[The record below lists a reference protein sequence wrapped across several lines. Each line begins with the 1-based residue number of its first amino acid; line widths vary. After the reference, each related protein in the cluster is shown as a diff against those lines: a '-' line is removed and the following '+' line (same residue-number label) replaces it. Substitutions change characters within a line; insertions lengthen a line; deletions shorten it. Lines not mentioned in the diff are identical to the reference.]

1 MAFPTTA
8 PGGGPLVTGTLTLI
22 NGVNYIYDA
31 TSVTWSPVSTTNS
44 LTLGSLSVN
53 SLTSLSSLDVQGS
66 ETVSGN
72 ITAQGLIS
80 GSNTNYTYGLPTVGA
95 TADWIKVG
103 RFTAPQTLTQKGSHC
118 YVKIVTSTGISAV
131 TGQQTEIHIR
141 FSTSNSV
148 AVDANGFGGFT
159 QYYVT
164 NTNTSAYAVKVVSNS
179 AGVSATYYDM
189 WYYQPGIENG
199 FGSFYTVEINESVSN
214 WDHVGITATALN
226 VAAPGAASNT
236 IGDGVNLLALQ
247 SNLGIGVTPT
257 AKLHIAA
264 GTTTV
269 APIKLTSGTSLT
281 TPVNGSMEYDGTSLY
296 FTPSAATRKAIAY
309 ADGTNITFPTNG
321 TVTTVSVASANGFA
335 GTVSNSSTTPAIT
348 ISTSITGILKGN
360 ATAVSA
366 ATAGTDYSAGTS
378 SLTTGILKSTT
389 TTGALSIATAG
400 TDYQAPLPS
409 QTGNSG
415 KYLTTDGSALSWA
428 TVTAGGSMVYPGS
441 GIANSTGSAWG
452 TSYSVSGT
460 GNVVL
465 TTSPTFTTSID
476 SDATFGAFASSTTL
490 TLGYNSTLASTTNI
504 STGAVAA
511 STIKTIN
518 IGTGGAASST
528 TNVNIGA
535 IAGTLTLGAATITA
549 TNATSLA
556 LNGTSPALTTT
567 STGTGYVFNT
577 NIATGNLFGSAS
589 TAALANAAAIL
600 NIGNTVTGS
609 QTVNFV
615 SSSTGTQTINIGGGA
630 TTIGVTK
637 TINIGGNATTAA
649 TTNIN
654 IGSNTS
660 TAIGTTTIY
669 SNTKISKIAVSTFT
683 GALNNGHLTFT
694 DSYTTAGSFSSIDYN
709 TTTVTAPYAKIS
721 SLINT
726 RNEGNITSGVKG
738 GEIRFGTN
746 NIYNFQVTVTGATFA
761 SNVMTLTYANTGVA
775 LWSTGGTIT
784 VAGLT
789 PAATSGTVVNVNG
802 VFTVL
807 TCTTTQVTYTLTSA
821 GTYTWTS
828 GGTITGFYGGATG
841 VNGAWA
847 AGDGINNIVL
857 IDSRGYLAI
866 GTGQGYPSFPLS
878 IINTN
883 AANTISF
890 VSNNTTTAYNFGAIA
905 NTTGTLYF
913 GVETSAGGGLFTGSA
928 AYSTIVGNRSATSMH
943 LVTNSAIAQTI
954 NSSGYI
960 TKPLQ
965 PSFMAR
971 SAYTAGSGPSTPLPG
986 IYIFATVDHNISASY
1001 NATSGVFTA
1010 PVAGKYVFHAA
1021 CNGRSGLPMFFQL
1034 RKNSTA
1040 FVYAEDSRGG
1050 GGYGQAHA
1058 DVIINLAANDTVDVY
1073 ISYAAYGSLNDYFCG
1088 YLLG

>member
-1 MAFPTTA
+1 LAFPTTA
-8 PGGGPLVTGTLTLI
+8 PLGGPLVTGTLTLI

-31 TSVTWSPVSTTNS
+31 TSISWSPVSTTNS

-72 ITAQGLIS
+72 ITAQGLVS

-95 TADWIKVG
+95 TVDWIKVG
-103 RFTAPQTLTQKGSHC
+103 RFTAPQSGAHC

-131 TGQQTEIHIR
+131 TGQQTEIHIH

-189 WYYQPGIENG
+189 WYYQPGINNG
-199 FGSFYTVEINESVSN
+199 TGSFYTVEINESVSN

-236 IGDGVNLLALQ
+236 ISVGVNSRSLQ

-269 APIKLTSGTSLT
+269 APLLLTSGTSLT

-296 FTPSAATRKAIAY
+296 FTPSTATRKAIAY

-335 GTVSNSSTTPAIT
+335 GTVSSASTTPAIT

-366 ATAGTDYSAGTS
+366 ATAGTDYLAPPSGTSILKANNSGALANATAGTDYSAGTS
-378 SLTTGILKSTT
+378 ALTTGILKSTT
-389 TTGALSIATAG
+389 TTGALSIAAAG

-452 TSYSVSGT
+452 TSYSVSGS
-460 GNVVL
+460 GDVVL

-476 SDATFGAFASSTTL
+476 SGATFGAFASSTTL
-490 TLGYNSTLASTTNI
+490 TLGYNSTLASTINI

-528 TNVNIGA
+528 TNVTIGA
-535 IAGTLTLGAATITA
+535 IAGTLTIGTGTLVGTNITQNVFNTTATTVNAFGAATSLTLGMSSLGGTVNLA
-549 TNATSLA
+549 TGAASLA
-556 LNGTSPALTTT
+556 P
-567 STGTGYVFNT
+567 
-577 NIATGNLFGSAS
+577 
-589 TAALANAAAIL
+589 
-600 NIGNTVTGS
+600 
-609 QTVNFV
+609 
-615 SSSTGTQTINIGGGA
+615 
-630 TTIGVTK
+630 K
-637 TINIGGNATTAA
+637 
-649 TTNIN
+649 NIN
-654 IGSNTS
+654 IGTGGGTASTTNITIGASNSLATTTTNIYGFTKLSKASASSFSGSGNTGTLTITDSANTS
-660 TAIGTTTIY
+660 NWGNLDW
-669 SNTKISKIAVSTFT
+669 NT
-683 GALNNGHLTFT
+683 GNQ
-694 DSYTTAGSFSSIDYN
+694 
-709 TTTVTAPYAKIS
+709 TAPYARIGS
-721 SLINT
+721 NIIT
-726 RNEGNITSGVKG
+726 RGEGTTSGVKG
-738 GEIRFGTN
+738 GHVWIGTN
-746 NIYNFQVTVTGATFA
+746 NITNFQMTVTGATFA
-761 SNVMTLTYANTGVA
+761 SNVMTLTFLNTGVA

-789 PAATSGTVVNVNG
+789 PSATSGTVVNVNG
-802 VFTVL
+802 TFTVL

-828 GGTITGFYGGATG
+828 GGTITGFYGGASG
-841 VNGAWA
+841 VSGVGA
-847 AGDGINNIVL
+847 AGDGINNYLIV
-857 IDSRGYLAI
+857 DSKSY
-866 GTGQGYPSFPLS
+866 LS
-878 IINTN
+878 IGGQVYPTWPI
-883 AANTISF
+883 TIGNVSGVNILSF
-890 VSNNTTTAYNFGAIA
+890 VSNGTTTAYNFVAIA

-913 GVETSAGGGLFTGSA
+913 GVETSTGGGLFTGSA
-928 AYSTIVGNRSATSMH
+928 AYSTIVGTRSVTSMH
-943 LVTNSAIAQTI
+943 LVTNSNIAQTI
-954 NSSGYI
+954 DSSGRV

-965 PSFMAR
+965 PSFQVR
-971 SAYTAGSGPSTPLPG
+971 GDGTSTLTVATITKD
-986 IYIFATVDHNISASY
+986 IYMTVVDHNVGSMWTPTGTP
-1001 NATSGVFTA
+1001 NNRFTCL
-1010 PVAGKYVFHAA
+1010 VAGVYYIYYHAA
-1021 CNGRSGLPMFFQL
+1021 
-1034 RKNSTA
+1034 
-1040 FVYAEDSRGG
+1040 
-1050 GGYGQAHA
+1050 
-1058 DVIINLAANDTVDVY
+1058 LAATQSGTRELHIYKNGSAY
-1073 ISYAAYGSLNDYFCG
+1073 LSSYLDPSTYAMTWTPLHVSGSILLAVNDYIEFYAKGYVTPIAARHYAGG

>member
-269 APIKLTSGTSLT
+269 APIKLTSGTNLT
-281 TPVNGSMEYDGTSLY
+281 TPTAGAMEYDGTSLY
-296 FTPSAATRKAIAY
+296 FTAASTRKAIAY

-335 GTVSNSSTTPAIT
+335 GTVSNASTTPAIT

-366 ATAGTDYSAGTS
+366 ATAGTDYLAPPSGTSILKANNSGALANATAGTDYSAGTS

-400 TDYQAPLPS
+400 TDYQEPLPS

-460 GNVVL
+460 GDVVL

-476 SDATFGAFASSTTL
+476 SGATFGAFASSTSL
-490 TLGYNSTLASTTNI
+490 TLGYTSTAASTTNI

-518 IGTGGAASST
+518 IGTGGATSST

-535 IAGTLTLGAATITA
+535 IAGTLTLGTGTIVG
-549 TNATSLA
+549 TNSTQNLFNTSATSSL
-556 LNGTSPALTTT
+556 
-567 STGTGYVFNT
+567 
-577 NIATGNLFGSAS
+577 
-589 TAALANAAAIL
+589 
-600 NIGNTVTGS
+600 
-609 QTVNFV
+609 
-615 SSSTGTQTINIGGGA
+615 NIGGGA
-630 TTIGVTK
+630 SNMSIGGTTAPLTLYLGGGITLTGTKNVYIGV
-637 TINIGGNATTAA
+637 GGQTGT
-649 TTNIN
+649 TTNIQL
-654 IGSNTS
+654 GPSSASGGT
-660 TAIGTTTIY
+660 GTTTITN
-669 SNTKISKIAVSTFT
+669 STKLSKASASSFT
-683 GALNNGHLTFT
+683 GSGNTGTLTIT
-694 DSYTTAGSFSSIDYN
+694 DSSNSTASYWSNLDWN
-709 TTTVTAPYAKIS
+709 TGNQSAPYARIGS
-721 SLINT
+721 NIIT
-726 RNEGNITSGVKG
+726 RGEGTTSGVKG
-738 GEIRFGTN
+738 GHVWIGTN
-746 NIYNFQVTVTGATFA
+746 NITNHQVVVTGASFA
-761 SNVMTLTYANTGVA
+761 SNVMTLTFANTGVA

-789 PAATSGTVVNVNG
+789 PSATSGTVVNVNG

-828 GGTITGFYGGATG
+828 GGTVTGFYGGATG
-841 VNGAWA
+841 VSGAGA
-847 AGDGINNIVL
+847 AGDGINNYLIV
-857 IDSRGYLAI
+857 DSKSY
-866 GTGQGYPSFPLS
+866 LS
-878 IINTN
+878 IGGQVYPTWPI
-883 AANTISF
+883 TIGNVSGVNILSF

-913 GVETSAGGGLFTGSA
+913 GVETSTGGGLFTGSA

-943 LVTNSAIAQTI
+943 LVTNSNIAQTI

-960 TKPLQ
+960 TRPLQ

-1010 PVAGKYVFHAA
+1010 PVAGKYVFHAS

-1034 RKNSTA
+1034 RKNGTA
-1040 FVYAEDSRGG
+1040 FVYAEDSRSG

-1088 YLLG
+1088 HLLG

>member
-72 ITAQGLIS
+72 ITAQGLVS

-95 TADWIKVG
+95 TVDWIKVG
-103 RFTAPQTLTQKGSHC
+103 RFTAPQSGAHC

-131 TGQQTEIHIR
+131 TGQQTEIHIH

-148 AVDANGFGGFT
+148 AIDANGFGGFT

-164 NTNTSAYAVKVVSNS
+164 NTNTSAYAVKIVSNS

-189 WYYQPGIENG
+189 WYYQPGINNG
-199 FGSFYTVEINESVSN
+199 TGSFYTVEINESVSN

-236 IGDGVNLLALQ
+236 ISVGVNSSILQ

-269 APIKLTSGTSLT
+269 APLLLTSGTNLT

-296 FTPSAATRKAIAY
+296 FTPSSATRKAIAY

-335 GTVSNSSTTPAIT
+335 GTVSNASTTPAIT

-366 ATAGTDYSAGTS
+366 ATAGTDYLAPPSGTSILKSNNSGALANATAGTDYSAGTS

-400 TDYQAPLPS
+400 TDYQEPLPS

-476 SDATFGAFASSTTL
+476 SGATFGAFASSTAL

-528 TNVNIGA
+528 TNINIGA
-535 IAGTLTLGAATITA
+535 IAGTLTIG
-549 TNATSLA
+549 
-556 LNGTSPALTTT
+556 
-567 STGTGYVFNT
+567 TGTIVGTNSTQNVFNT
-577 NIATGNLFGSAS
+577 TATTVNAFGAASSLTLGMSSLGGTVNLATGAAS
-589 TAALANAAAIL
+589 VTTKTV
-600 NIGNTVTGS
+600 NIGT
-609 QTVNFV
+609 
-615 SSSTGTQTINIGGGA
+615 GGG
-630 TTIGVTK
+630 
-637 TINIGGNATTAA
+637 TAS
-649 TTNIN
+649 TTNIT
-654 IGSNTS
+654 IGASNS
-660 TAIGTTTIY
+660 LATTTTNIY
-669 SNTKISKIAVSTFT
+669 GFTTLSNPSTTTFT
-683 GALNNGHLTFT
+683 GALNSGHLTIKDKDAAT
-694 DSYTTAGSFSSIDYN
+694 TQGYYTNIDFIN
-709 TTTVTAPYAKIS
+709 ATSAPYAKIGTTTNES
-721 SLINT
+721 YSGSTLI
-726 RNEGNITSGVKG
+726 GISKG
-738 GEIRFGTN
+738 GFIQFGTN
-746 NIYNFQVTVTGATFA
+746 SSDLASVVITGATWA
-761 SNVMTLTYANTGVA
+761 SNVMTITFASTTNPYWITG
-775 LWSTGGTIT
+775 STVTVYGLLPATVGGVST
-784 VAGLT
+784 VGRFVLLSCT
-789 PAATSGTVVNVNG
+789 ATSI
-802 VFTVL
+802 
-807 TCTTTQVTYTLTSA
+807 TYTVTST
-821 GTYTWTS
+821 GTYTWTN
-828 GGTITGFYGGATG
+828 GTGIVAGFYTASFGAGASAITGINKSVTIDPRGYI
-841 VNGAWA
+841 
-847 AGDGINNIVL
+847 GINSSL
-857 IDSRGYLAI
+857 
-866 GTGQGYPSFPLS
+866 PSFPISISNTANANVLS
-878 IINTN
+878 I
-883 AANTISF
+883 
-890 VSNNTTTAYNFGAIA
+890 VSSGTGTGYNFGAFT
-905 NTTGTLYF
+905 NTSGSLYVGVESSTGGTAFTGT
-913 GVETSAGGGLFTGSA
+913 T
-928 AYSTIVGNRSATSMH
+928 AYSAVIASNSASSSMH
-943 LVTNSAIAQTI
+943 LMTNSAIAQTI
-954 NSSGYI
+954 DSSGRV
-960 TKPLQ
+960 TKPKQ
-965 PSFMAR
+965 PSFHVRGDGTSTLTVATITKDIYMTVVDSNVGSMWTPTGTPNNRFTCLVAGVYYIYYHAALAATQSGTR
-971 SAYTAGSGPSTPLPG
+971 ELHIYKNGSAYLSSYLDPSTYAMTWTPLH
-986 IYIFATVDHNISASY
+986 V
-1001 NATSGVFTA
+1001 SG
-1010 PVAGKYVFHAA
+1010 
-1021 CNGRSGLPMFFQL
+1021 SIL
-1034 RKNSTA
+1034 
-1040 FVYAEDSRGG
+1040 
-1050 GGYGQAHA
+1050 
-1058 DVIINLAANDTVDVY
+1058 LAV
-1073 ISYAAYGSLNDYFCG
+1073 NDYIEFYAKGYVTPIAARHYAGG